1 LKNLAS
7 SFCHALKKS
16 FSFVTNSDGDN
27 VFLDTSPDLMETI
40 SNLENEKLIGTGSGA
55 THAHCL
61 DKHWICEDFLN
72 FFSAVPGFH
81 ANSKAF
87 IRLINYI
94 LHLERQVWSLRFCS
108 HVLVLFPM
116 L

>member
-1 LKNLAS
+1 MRSLAS

-16 FSFVTNSDGDN
+16 LSFVTNSDDDN
-27 VFLDTSPDLMETI
+27 ALLDTSPDLMETI
-40 SNLENEKLIGTGSGA
+40 SNLENEKLIGTDSAA
-55 THAHCL
+55 THAHCIE
-61 DKHWICEDFLN
+61 KHWICEDFLN

-94 LHLERQVWSLRFCS
+94 LHLERHVSSL
-108 HVLVLFPM
+108 
-116 L
+116 